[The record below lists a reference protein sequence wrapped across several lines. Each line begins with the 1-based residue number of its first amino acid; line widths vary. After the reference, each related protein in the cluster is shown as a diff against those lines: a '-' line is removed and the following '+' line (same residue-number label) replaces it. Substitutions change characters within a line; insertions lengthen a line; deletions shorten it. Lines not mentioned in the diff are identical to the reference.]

1 MSLSSTTPAPMIR
14 PKTSI
19 LDKSLSRGKQEVSLS
34 AYALLFS
41 EIVQYCQSRSNTVPE
56 LQEKLH
62 DFGWQVGARITD
74 LIFVRDRQSRR
85 ENKLLNVL
93 LMIKSTLWKGL
104 FGKEADKLERQEKRK
119 TYFAEPFAENAL
131 FSPK

>member
-1 MSLSSTTPAPMIR
+1 MSLSSSTPAPMIR

-62 DFGWQVGARITD
+62 DFGWQARIEQR
-74 LIFVRDRQSRR
+74 IFFLFLNLLFALEKTTCFF
-85 ENKLLNVL
+85 ENLA
-93 LMIKSTLWKGL
+93 STLPAIL
-104 FGKEADKLERQEKRK
+104 AC
-119 TYFAEPFAENAL
+119 
-131 FSPK
+131 SI